1 MATNSK
7 IGKTTP
13 SFKSVL
19 PHKLKATSLMRQ
31 DIQSW
36 RKVLQMAQMEDNPT
50 NWGLQLLLNNI
61 RLDALLSSQIENR
74 KDQTAN
80 ASYSI
85 IGSNGEEDEEDTT
98 KASNSVAFNKIIDI
112 YQEAFLL
119 GYSMIEL
126 YVDKEGNLQVLDL
139 PRTNIVPQKGLFY
152 YEYLEQT
159 KSVKYRE
166 LREYGTF
173 ILEFNRL
180 DIATQNFGLLNKVV
194 PHVLMKRFAQSCWSE
209 LCEIFGIPPRV
220 LKTNT
225 QDPLMLARGDAM
237 MRDMGAAAYF
247 IIDDNEE
254 LEFAQAA
261 STNGDVYK
269 NLINLCN
276 NEISLLISG
285 AVYGQDT
292 VNGNRSKDESAQ
304 EILWQKVLADQRS
317 IEQVMNT
324 TILPALA
331 RHGFV
336 KDGSTFKYAE
346 AEDVD
351 KLFKFAQPFLTST
364 KYKLKTEWI
373 KDKFGVEVEE
383 VAEPYIKEN
392 KKLHADIPNNFF
404 D

>member
-13 SFKSVL
+13 TFRSVL

-36 RKVLQMAQMEDNPT
+36 RRVQQLALNDDAPM

-61 RLDALLSSQIENR
+61 RLDALLSSQIDNR

-85 IGSNGEEDEEDTT
+85 YDASGNEDEEATIRL
-98 KASNSVAFNKIIDI
+98 SNSIAFNKIIDE
-112 YQEAFLL
+112 YQESLLL
-119 GYSMIEL
+119 GYSLIEL
-126 YVDKEGNLQVLDL
+126 GLNPNGELQVVSL
-139 PRTNIVPQKGLFY
+139 PRTNTVPQKGLFY
-152 YEYLEQT
+152 YDFLEQT
-159 KSVKYRE
+159 KSEKYRE
-166 LREYGTF
+166 LREYGTH
-173 ILEFNRL
+173 ILEFNNL
-180 DIATQNFGLLNKVV
+180 DVATQNFGLLNKVV
-194 PHVLMKRFAQSCWSE
+194 PHVLMKRFAQTCWSE

-225 QDPLMLARGDAM
+225 QDPGMLSRGDAM

-247 IIDDNEE
+247 IIDETEE
-254 LEFAQAA
+254 LEFAQGA

-304 EILWQKVLADQRS
+304 EILWQKVLADQLS
-317 IEQVMNT
+317 IEQAMNT
-324 TILPALA
+324 SILPALA
-331 RHGFV
+331 RLGVV
-336 KDGSTFKYAE
+336 KEGSTLKYAE
-346 AEDVD
+346 AEDTD
-351 KLFKFAQPFLTST
+351 KLFKYAQPFLTSN
-364 KYKLKTEWI
+364 KYRVTPEWI

-383 VAEPYIKEN
+383 VKTSEEPVN
-392 KKLHADIPNNFF
+392 KKLSANLPDNFF